1 MFSPVLALV
10 DVEDA
15 GDVAA
20 VGGGGDLAGVE
31 NVEGVVGAV
40 DVVGVVGAVLLVH
53 HDAEDCVGW
62 QHVQGGE
69 DGEVGVGEG
78 VEEDGGPR
86 GGLRGVAAVEVGGG
100 GEMEDVV
107 EGVVLLVNGRGGVA
121 SDVVGSLGTVHH
133 LDSPGVDQGSQ
144 RWLVLEGS
152 LGIDHFALVAG
163 AAGSTGGMGSQE
175 GSGAP
180 STAACGEPGWD
191 LLLLCLRV
199 GTPGAPELA
208 FVNNRHELSIYLR
221 VGIVALLLARVDVG
235 GRVDLPRCRVLL
247 ISKG

>member
-1 MFSPVLALV
+1 M

-31 NVEGVVGAV
+31 DVEGVVGAV
-40 DVVGVVGAVLLVH
+40 DVVGVGGAVLLVQ
-53 HDAEDCVGW
+53 HDAEDFVGW

-69 DGEVGVGEG
+69 DGEVD

-86 GGLRGVAAVEVGGG
+86 GGLRGVAAVEEGGG

-107 EGVVLLVNGRGGVA
+107 EGVVLIVNGRGGLA

-144 RWLVLEGS
+144 RWPVLEDS
-152 LGIDHFALVAG
+152 LGIDHFALDAG
-163 AAGSTGGMGSQE
+163 AAGSTGGRGSQE
-175 GSGAP
+175 GSGAQ

-208 FVNNRHELSIYLR
+208 FGKNRHELGGSIYLR
-221 VGIVALLLARVDVG
+221 VGVVALLLARVNVG
-235 GRVDLPRCRVLL
+235 GSVDLPRCRVLL

>member
-1 MFSPVLALV
+1 M

-69 DGEVGVGEG
+69 DGEVGVGE
-78 VEEDGGPR
+78 DGGPR
-86 GGLRGVAAVEVGGG
+86 GVEAVEVGGG

-191 LLLLCLRV
+191 LQLLCLRV
-199 GTPGAPELA
+199 GTPGAPELP
-208 FVNNRHELSIYLR
+208 FGNNRHELSAIYT
-221 VGIVALLLARVDVG
+221 
-235 GRVDLPRCRVLL
+235 
-247 ISKG
+247 

>member
-1 MFSPVLALV
+1 M
-10 DVEDA
+10 
-15 GDVAA
+15 
-20 VGGGGDLAGVE
+20 
-31 NVEGVVGAV
+31 
-40 DVVGVVGAVLLVH
+40 VGAVLLVH

-191 LLLLCLRV
+191 LQLLCLRV

-221 VGIVALLLARVDVG
+221 VGIVALLLAWVDVG

>member
-1 MFSPVLALV
+1 M
-10 DVEDA
+10 
-15 GDVAA
+15 G
-20 VGGGGDLAGVE
+20 VGGA
-31 NVEGVVGAV
+31 
-40 DVVGVVGAVLLVH
+40 VGAVLLVH

-69 DGEVGVGEG
+69 DGEGGVGEG

-133 LDSPGVDQGSQ
+133 LDSLGVDQGSQ
-144 RWLVLEGS
+144 RWPVLEDS

-163 AAGSTGGMGSQE
+163 AAGSTGGTGSQE

-191 LLLLCLRV
+191 LLLLCLQV

-221 VGIVALLLARVDVG
+221 VGIVALLLAWVDVG

>member
-1 MFSPVLALV
+1 M

-31 NVEGVVGAV
+31 DVE
-40 DVVGVVGAVLLVH
+40 GVVGAVLLVH

-62 QHVQGGE
+62 QHVQGEE
-69 DGEVGVGEG
+69 DGEVGVEG
-78 VEEDGGPR
+78 VEED
-86 GGLRGVAAVEVGGG
+86 GG

-191 LLLLCLRV
+191 LQLLCLRV

-221 VGIVALLLARVDVG
+221 VGIVALLLAWVDVG

>member
-1 MFSPVLALV
+1 M

-31 NVEGVVGAV
+31 DVEGVVDAV
-40 DVVGVVGAVLLVH
+40 DVVGAVGAVLLVQ
-53 HDAEDCVGW
+53 HDVEDCVGW

-69 DGEVGVGEG
+69 DGEVGVGE
-78 VEEDGGPR
+78 DGGPR
-86 GGLRGVAAVEVGGG
+86 GGLRGVAAVEEGGG

-133 LDSPGVDQGSQ
+133 LDSLGVDQGSQ
-144 RWLVLEGS
+144 RWPVLEDS

-163 AAGSTGGMGSQE
+163 AAGSTGGTGSQE

-208 FVNNRHELSIYLR
+208 F
-221 VGIVALLLARVDVG
+221 G
-235 GRVDLPRCRVLL
+235 
-247 ISKG
+247 